1 MTDLVDYRSIN
12 QLQGFSN
19 VLKDF
24 IVKNNLYTVIRG
36 KKYVNVEGWEFAGV
50 SLGVSANV
58 IECKKVK
65 SQENEI
71 KYRAV
76 AELLDI
82 AGNRIGLGVAIC
94 SNMEVNKRSFEEYA
108 IASMAQT
115 RAIGKAYRN
124 KFAFVIKM
132 AGYEPTPSE
141 EEMPPNILKTEKA
154 QRVDNE
160 AGVQSTTIGAQ
171 IREIVYNAKTG
182 AEKEKCKKM
191 ISKALNNKLI
201 TDEQFTEYSKVI
213 GG

>member
-12 QLQGFSN
+12 QLQSFSN

-65 SQENEI
+65 AQEKEI

-76 AELLDI
+76 AELLDL
-82 AGNRIGLGVAIC
+82 AGNRIGLGIAIC
-94 SNMEVNKRSFEEYA
+94 SNLEVNKKSFEEYA
-108 IASMAQT
+108 VASMAQT

-141 EEMPPNILKTEKA
+141 EMPPENMVKPNKIE
-154 QRVDNE
+154 
-160 AGVQSTTIGAQ
+160 VQSRSIGSQ
-171 IREIVYNAKTG
+171 IKDIIYNAKTTQ
-182 AEKEKCKKM
+182 EKEKCKKM
-191 ISKALNNKLI
+191 IVKALDNKLI